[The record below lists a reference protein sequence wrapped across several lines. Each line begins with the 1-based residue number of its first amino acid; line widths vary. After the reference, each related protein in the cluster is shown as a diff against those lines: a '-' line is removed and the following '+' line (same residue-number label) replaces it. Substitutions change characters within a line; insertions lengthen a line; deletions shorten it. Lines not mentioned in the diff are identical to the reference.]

1 MAEMAAHLFFQNVW
15 VHFGLPTSIILDLDS
30 RVIGKFWSS
39 LWELMETEMNKSTTF
54 HPQIYG
60 KTKVV
65 NPNVVHILRGYCGKH
80 PKLWDE

>member
-15 VHFGLPTSIILDLDS
+15 VHFGLPTSIISDSDS
-30 RVIGKFWSS
+30 RVIGKFCSS
-39 LWELMETEMNKSTTF
+39 LWEVMETETNKNTTF

-60 KTKVV
+60 QTKVV
-65 NPNVVHILRGYCGKH
+65 NQNVVHILRGCCGKH